1 MIKRG
6 IIWDFVGK
14 ISAFT
19 IRLIVTVFLTRLLA
33 PEDFGIYGIIFFFTA
48 LVQGFSELG
57 FSAGL
62 IQKQTISEELKS
74 SVFWLNVLT
83 SVFLFL
89 VIYFSAP
96 LIGSFY
102 GNKELVPLCR
112 ILGII
117 LLIGS
122 FKIVQQALYIRT
134 LDFKTQ
140 SILSSFSV
148 LISGVVAIGFAYNN
162 YGVWSL
168 IIYELAGAM
177 VLTIL
182 FWIKSPW
189 RPSYHFSIKDLKQIW
204 GFSSMKLSTIII
216 NTIFTRLDYLI
227 ISKFFPL
234 NTMGLYTR
242 AKSLTQYVNQ
252 FSSGSL
258 ATVLFPAFS
267 QKQNKK
273 GEVER
278 LYQKS
283 LKTVCFFSLLL
294 SGSLYLIAD
303 QVFVFFFGKEWELS
317 AEYFELMAL
326 NGYVFPVSAI
336 MVNLILG
343 LGYAGKNFKIGLIKK
358 VLATIALVL
367 AILFG
372 IKAYLIGML
381 FHGFISI
388 IINVLI
394 TSSILGITI
403 KQHLSWFMPL
413 VVVGYIMIFLS
424 SSLVLLSDSF
434 YMNIASCLSFIA
446 LFTIYVLMTDS
457 IIREQAH
464 YYYGRLFKKSYIK

>member
-1 MIKRG
+1 
-6 IIWDFVGK
+6 
-14 ISAFT
+14 
-19 IRLIVTVFLTRLLA
+19 
-33 PEDFGIYGIIFFFTA
+33 
-48 LVQGFSELG
+48 
-57 FSAGL
+57 
-62 IQKQTISEELKS
+62 
-74 SVFWLNVLT
+74 
-83 SVFLFL
+83 
-89 VIYFSAP
+89 
-96 LIGSFY
+96 
-102 GNKELVPLCR
+102 
-112 ILGII
+112 
-117 LLIGS
+117 
-122 FKIVQQALYIRT
+122 
-134 LDFKTQ
+134 
-140 SILSSFSV
+140 
-148 LISGVVAIGFAYNN
+148 
-162 YGVWSL
+162 
-168 IIYELAGAM
+168 
-177 VLTIL
+177 
-182 FWIKSPW
+182 
-189 RPSYHFSIKDLKQIW
+189 
-204 GFSSMKLSTIII
+204 
-216 NTIFTRLDYLI
+216 
-227 ISKFFPL
+227 
-234 NTMGLYTR
+234 MGLYTR

-273 GEVER
+273 DEVER
-278 LYQKS
+278 LYQKA

-303 QVFVFFFGKEWELS
+303 QVFVFFFGKEWKLS